1 MGGNN
6 VRKLSLILSFLVTVS
21 VAGVALVYLEQR
33 IGQNRIQVQDEWL
46 GNGSSDTT
54 TIAARR

>member
-46 GNGSSDTT
+46 GNASSDTT